1 MKYIMN
7 RKENTIKFIF
17 SQEET
22 IELVNS
28 QRKVCNDLKD
38 KLDKIIIVNDDIDEI
53 TYDDELDKQ
62 VREWKREREVYK
74 RLRKI
79 GTMTLKLTEYW
90 ESELIKL
97 ITENI
102 SKKTRESIQETI
114 LMLIEKE
121 LKYIYDDK
129 RIEEVKKELNI
140 A

>member
-7 RKENTIKFIF
+7 KKENTIKFIF
-17 SQEET
+17 SQEEA

-38 KLDKIIIVNDDIDEI
+38 KLDKIIVVNDDIDEI

-97 ITENI
+97 ITENV

-121 LKYIYDDK
+121 LKYIYDNK

>member
-7 RKENTIKFIF
+7 KKENTIKFIF
-17 SQEET
+17 SQEEA

-38 KLDKIIIVNDDIDEI
+38 KLDKIIVVNDDIDEI

-79 GTMTLKLTEYW
+79 GTMTVKLTEYW

-97 ITENI
+97 ITENV